1 MNKFKSIV
9 NDGVFS
15 SCSLHILAMACMLC
29 DHMWASLFP
38 YMEWMT
44 CVGRIAFPI
53 FAFMI
58 VEGYFHTKDIKKYL
72 LRLLIFAVISEVPF
86 DLLYGSMPIYPYH
99 QNVMWTLMLGLLGIL
114 AIETVKKKQKLWLT
128 ILTSVGVV
136 LGGLV
141 IGTISMIDFYGAGV
155 VMILVFY
162 FFRGRKWWNYLGQLV
177 FMYYINSEILG
188 GLYYNVKLFGHNFEV
203 VQQAIALVAL
213 IPIWLYR
220 GRQGY
225 HAKWFKYLCYG
236 FYPAHLL
243 ILFIIWKAIV

>member
-1 MNKFKSIV
+1 MNSLKRII
-9 NDGVFS
+9 GAGIFS

-58 VEGYFHTKDIKKYL
+58 VEGYFHTKNIKKYL

-86 DLLYGSMPIYPYH
+86 DLLYGSMLIYPYH

-141 IGTISMIDFYGAGV
+141 VGTISMIDFYGAGV
-155 VMILVFY
+155 VMVLVFY
-162 FFRGRKWWNYLGQLV
+162 FFRGRKWWDYLGQLV
-177 FMYYINSEILG
+177 CMYYINSEILG
-188 GLYYNVKLFGHNFEV
+188 GLYYDVNLFGHNFEV

-225 HAKWFKYLCYG
+225 HAKWFKYFCYG

-243 ILFIIWKAIV
+243 ILFIIWKAIA

>member
-155 VMILVFY
+155 VMVLVFY

>member
-58 VEGYFHTKDIKKYL
+58 VEGYFHTRDIKKYL